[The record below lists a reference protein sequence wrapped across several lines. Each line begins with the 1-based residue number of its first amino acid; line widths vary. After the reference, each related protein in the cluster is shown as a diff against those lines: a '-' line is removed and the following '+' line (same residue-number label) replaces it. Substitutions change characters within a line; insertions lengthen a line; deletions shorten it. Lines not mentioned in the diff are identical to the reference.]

1 MKILL
6 KKNVLIWI
14 HYMFAKVRWTLG
26 RGSCCGAK
34 FITQMLAPER
44 ESKLDVYI
52 SAPSL
57 TEFVRIIRLS
67 SLFHII
73 VPYMSTQQ
81 VNLTSKSMLSEKGR
95 RASASLHSSTI
106 HCGHLDTS
114 HLIILTMGLWNKEGE
129 GEGQQQ
135 KHIMLIDARSLFLE
149 RYLCFQSRSISGS
162 QSSNFPSCPITQ
174 EN

>member
-1 MKILL
+1 ME
-6 KKNVLIWI
+6 V
-14 HYMFAKVRWTLG
+14 V
-26 RGSCCGAK
+26 CGAK

-44 ESKLDVYI
+44 ESKLDIYI

-67 SLFHII
+67 SLFHIT

-114 HLIILTMGLWNKEGE
+114 HLIILTVGLWNKEGE
-129 GEGQQQ
+129 GEVQ
-135 KHIMLIDARSLFLE
+135 
-149 RYLCFQSRSISGS
+149 
-162 QSSNFPSCPITQ
+162 
-174 EN
+174 